1 MPIIALA
8 FEPKYIGLLA
18 KPTNMGLDT
27 MNGNP
32 SHEMKEVQE
41 QSFVPSFTRTIRTHA
56 EKMASKGLSQKEADI
71 QMMLAADVH
80 LGTKNCDFQMERYV
94 FKRRTD
100 AGAHIHSVKMRVSAN
115 LFLWCEEDG
124 SGIYIINL
132 GKTWEKLQLAARV
145 IVAIE
150 NPQDI
155 IVQSARPYGQRAVLK
170 FAQYTGAH
178 PIAGRHT
185 PGTFTNQL
193 QTSFSEPR
201 LLILTDPRTD
211 HQPIKESSLG
221 NIPTIAFCDTDSPMR
236 YVDIGIPANNKGKHS
251 IGCLYWMLARMVL
264 QMRGTILPGHKWDV
278 MVDLFFYR
286 EPEEAKEQ
294 EEEEV
299 AAAPDFGVTEYSA
312 AALGLPGD
320 QWPSQISDAQ
330 WTADIAAPP
339 AALAAV
345 PGVEWS
351 PPPVPAS
358 DGWDVAVPP
367 PAPGIV
373 DAVPP
378 PAPATPAAPAAAP
391 APSGW
396 E

>member
-1 MPIIALA
+1 MA
-8 FEPKYIGLLA
+8 
-18 KPTNMGLDT
+18 TNAA
-27 MNGNP
+27 P
-32 SHEMKEVQE
+32 PRQ
-41 QSFVPSFTRTIRTHA
+41 
-56 EKMASKGLSQKEADI
+56 LSQKETDI
-71 QMMLAADVH
+71 QMMLAAEVH

-100 AGAHIHSVKMRVSAN
+100 
-115 LFLWCEEDG
+115 
-124 SGIYIINL
+124 GIYIINL

-178 PIAGRHT
+178 AIAGRHT

-211 HQPIKESSLG
+211 HQPIKEAALG

-251 IGCLYWMLARMVL
+251 IGCLFWLLARMVL
-264 QMRGTILPGHKWDV
+264 QMRATIRPGHKWDV

-286 EPEEAKEQ
+286 EPEEAKP
-294 EEEEV
+294 EEEEEAV
-299 AAAPDFGVTEYSA
+299 AVPDYGLADYST
-312 AALGLPGD
+312 AALAGD
-320 QWPSQISDAQ
+320 QWPVQGADTQWNPDVQPPIS
-330 WTADIAAPP
+330 
-339 AALAAV
+339 AV
-345 PGVEWS
+345 PSSW
-351 PPPVPAS
+351 AQ
-358 DGWDVAVPP
+358 
-367 PAPGIV
+367 APEPGRTKSSSFLFLVYGNKIL
-373 DAVPP
+373 
-378 PAPATPAAPAAAP
+378 
-391 APSGW
+391 
-396 E
+396 

>member
-1 MPIIALA
+1 MATK
-8 FEPKYIGLLA
+8 ELL
-18 KPTNMGLDT
+18 
-27 MNGNP
+27 
-32 SHEMKEVQE
+32 
-41 QSFVPSFTRTIRTHA
+41 
-56 EKMASKGLSQKEADI
+56 QKEADI

-80 LGTKNCDFQMERYV
+80 LGTKNCDFQMDRYV
-94 FKRRTD
+94 YKRR
-100 AGAHIHSVKMRVSAN
+100 S
-115 LFLWCEEDG
+115 DG
-124 SGIYIINL
+124 IFIINL

-211 HQPIKESSLG
+211 HQPIKEAALG

-251 IGCLYWMLARMVL
+251 IGCLFWLLARMVL
-264 QMRGTILPGHKWDV
+264 QMRGTIPPGHKWDV

-286 EPEEAKEQ
+286 DPEEAKEQ
-294 EEEEV
+294 EGEEV
-299 AAAPDFGVTEYSA
+299 VTTAAEFTEYSNPVLAIPPQTLDQWTA
-312 AALGLPGD
+312 APPD
-320 QWPSQISDAQ
+320 QWPAEIAPQ
-330 WTADIAAPP
+330 TAIPTAP
-339 AALAAV
+339 AT
-345 PGVEWS
+345 E
-351 PPPVPAS
+351 
-358 DGWDVAVPP
+358 
-367 PAPGIV
+367 
-373 DAVPP
+373 
-378 PAPATPAAPAAAP
+378 PAPAP
-391 APSGW
+391 APVDWTASPVTGNEGWVPTTEPTISAPGLDVAQTGASSGW
-396 E
+396 EC